1 MVKEN
6 LWIYLNKMG
15 FIDCTEHKITPDETW
30 NLTAYDV
37 KYNLGS
43 IANSLQKYLK
53 PGKFIQI
60 FVSQNASVKGLE
72 KITMRLR
79 QERLNIGENNEQFGD
94 DIWPQ
99 CKDTKKDRRL
109 SVYRRRK

>member
-1 MVKEN
+1 MG
-6 LWIYLNKMG
+6 YL
-15 FIDCTEHKITPDETW
+15 DCTEHKITSEETW

-60 FVSQNASVKGLE
+60 FVSQNASVKDLE
-72 KITMRLR
+72 RTVNRLR
-79 QERLNIGENNEQFGD
+79 GERLNIGNNLEQFGY

-99 CKDTKKDRRL
+99 KEDTKKVRRL
-109 SVYRRRK
+109 SIYRRRN